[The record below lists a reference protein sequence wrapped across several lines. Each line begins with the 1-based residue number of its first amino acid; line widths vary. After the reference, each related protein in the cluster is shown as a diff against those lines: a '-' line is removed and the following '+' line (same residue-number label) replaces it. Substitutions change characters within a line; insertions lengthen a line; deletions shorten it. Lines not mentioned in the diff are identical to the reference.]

1 MRGNAAVFV
10 IGMVVAALVGIAAA
24 FAMQSG
30 VLQGSEPKKVLGTTD
45 ASADALKNQVG
56 VMEQRLMM
64 RVDELA
70 TGVEM
75 LASELGAL
83 RKEVSNLKTQ
93 GPIMASPAVVGG
105 EEGAA
110 APVNLSEAINR
121 VLDDRDKR
129 QEDQREADRAQ
140 RAQEMQ
146 DRMKEMVTSRTQ
158 RYGEEHG
165 WDAAKT
171 QQVNQIMAEYT
182 EKMGQLGG
190 SMFGRGGRRGGPGAA
205 GGQQDTTSRDQM
217 RQLMDDTKAK
227 LLQVVSEEE
236 ANQLLQSRGG
246 SNPGGMGGR
255 GSQRGGGN
263 RGGGGTGG
271 GGGR

>member
-1 MRGNAAVFV
+1 MRGSAAVFV
-10 IGMVVAALVGIAAA
+10 IGMFAAAVVGIAAA

-30 VLQGSEPKKVLGTTD
+30 FLQGSEPKKVLGTPEASTD
-45 ASADALKNQVG
+45 DLKNQVG
-56 VMEQRLMM
+56 TMEQKLLM

-70 TGVEM
+70 VGVEM

-83 RKEVSNLKTQ
+83 RKEVANLKTQ
-93 GPIMASPAVVGG
+93 APIMASPAVVGG

-110 APVNLSEAINR
+110 PVNLGEAINR

-129 QEDQREADRAQ
+129 REEEREAERVQ
-140 RAQEMQ
+140 RTQEMQ
-146 DRMKEMVTSRTQ
+146 DRMKEMMTSRTQ
-158 RYGEEHG
+158 RFGEERG

-171 QQVNQIMAEYT
+171 QQVNQIMGDYY
-182 EKMGQLGG
+182 EKLGQLGG
-190 SMFGRGGRRGGPGAA
+190 SMFGRGRRGGPG
-205 GGQQDTTSRDQM
+205 GGGTDDSGSRDQM
-217 RQLMDDTKAK
+217 RQLTEDTKAK
-227 LLQVVSEEE
+227 LIQVVSEEE

-246 SNPGGMGGR
+246 PGGMGGR

-263 RGGGGTGG
+263 RGGGGSG